1 MDFVD
6 AEETLLGLQ
15 ALAAELKSKDS
26 MYDAHRV
33 SEGMRLIRAQE
44 EQIRVLLGEVD
55 RRARRR
61 A

>member
-1 MDFVD
+1 VD
-6 AEETLLGLQ
+6 AEEILLSLQ
-15 ALAAELKSKDS
+15 ALVAELRSKERQ
-26 MYDAHRV
+26 YDAHRV

-44 EQIRVLLGEVD
+44 EEIRLLHGEVE